1 MVLSDSTIKEMGD
14 SLVSPFKIEN
24 VSASSIDLTLADDFI
39 DNKGIRHHLS
49 DGCKSFP
56 ILANEFW
63 LMSTNETVKV
73 PKDCVGIVKGKSSLA
88 RKGIMIECAG
98 VCDAGWDGQVTLEV
112 KNLNPD
118 VDVSLTPGQ
127 KICQIVFVKMDK
139 LAEVPYSTE
148 SGHHYQDQKGT
159 TRAWDAESE
168 QDSRKKQRI
177 VGVLGLNR
185 NDDAVM
191 VRYTYLKPFYY
202 PNDSNGTMVNTSDF
216 AESERFVRFSYE
228 YDIDLS
234 GKPCSRLKNYIA
246 FFNQM
251 LDSGYI
257 RILNPEVLE
266 WEGK

>member
-98 VCDAGWDGQVTLEV
+98 VCDAGWSGQVTLEV

-118 VDVSLTPGQ
+118 VDISVTPGQ
-127 KICQIVFVKMDK
+127 KICQIVFIKMDK

-159 TRAWDAESE
+159 TRAWDVEVKEGLMTKQEDSFLGKRIDSIFNDLEKVQTAIEHLQFDVDLLGTAYNLSEYEDLRQTSKCVKEGLRDSHDEITSAIYYMEELESKLY
-168 QDSRKKQRI
+168 KKDWIHQN
-177 VGVLGLNR
+177 GGE
-185 NDDAVM
+185 DDG
-191 VRYTYLKPFYY
+191 R
-202 PNDSNGTMVNTSDF
+202 
-216 AESERFVRFSYE
+216 
-228 YDIDLS
+228 
-234 GKPCSRLKNYIA
+234 
-246 FFNQM
+246 
-251 LDSGYI
+251 
-257 RILNPEVLE
+257 
-266 WEGK
+266 

>member
-1 MVLSDSTIKEMGD
+1 MVLSDRTIKEMGD

-98 VCDAGWDGQVTLEV
+98 VCDAGWSGQVTLEV

-118 VDVSLTPGQ
+118 VDISVAPGQ
-127 KICQIVFVKMDK
+127 KICQIVFIKMDK
-139 LAEVPYSTE
+139 LAEIPYSTE

-159 TRAWDAESE
+159 TRAWDIDVKEGLTTKQEDSFLGKKVDSIFNDLEKVQTAIECLQFDVDFLGAAYNLSEHEDLLQTSECVKAGLMDSHDKITFAMDCMKKLESKLYE
-168 QDSRKKQRI
+168 KGWLHKN
-177 VGVLGLNR
+177 GGE
-185 NDDAVM
+185 ND
-191 VRYTYLKPFYY
+191 
-202 PNDSNGTMVNTSDF
+202 G
-216 AESERFVRFSYE
+216 
-228 YDIDLS
+228 
-234 GKPCSRLKNYIA
+234 C
-246 FFNQM
+246 
-251 LDSGYI
+251 
-257 RILNPEVLE
+257 
-266 WEGK
+266 